1 MLAFMLLVPP
11 VAAVIAQATST
22 APATPAIPATA
33 ADDAAVTAR
42 AKSWFNQ
49 IQIGTIDRS
58 QLDAKMNA
66 VLTDSTVAQVSAKIE
81 ALGNPSAFTLI
92 KKMTQGSVT
101 AYVFVVEFPTVTLY
115 ETFALDPDGKIAGL
129 LITPQA
135 PST

>member
-11 VAAVIAQATST
+11 VAAIIAQATST
-22 APATPAIPATA
+22 AAPATPAIPATA

-49 IQIGTIDRS
+49 VQIGTIDRS

-101 AYVFVVEFPTVTLY
+101 AYVFVVEFPKVMLY

-129 LITPQA
+129 LITPQS
-135 PST
+135 P

>member
-1 MLAFMLLVPP
+1 MLAFMLIVPP
-11 VAAVIAQATST
+11 VAAVIAQAPST
-22 APATPAIPATA
+22 AAPATPAAPATA

-42 AKSWFNQ
+42 AKNWFNQ

-66 VLTDSTVAQVSAKIE
+66 ALTDATLAQVSAQI
-81 ALGNPSAFTLI
+81 APLGNPSVFTLS

-101 AYVFVVEFPTVTLY
+101 AYVFVVEFPKVMLY

-129 LITPQA
+129 LITPQS
-135 PST
+135 P

>member
-1 MLAFMLLVPP
+1 MLLVPP

-33 ADDAAVTAR
+33 ADDAAVTTR